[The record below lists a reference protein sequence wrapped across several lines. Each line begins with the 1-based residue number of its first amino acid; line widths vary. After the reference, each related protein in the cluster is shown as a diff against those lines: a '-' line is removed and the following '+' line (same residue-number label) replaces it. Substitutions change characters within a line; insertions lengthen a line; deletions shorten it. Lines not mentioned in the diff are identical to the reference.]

1 MPTVSYGITN
11 TADDVTY
18 NADDLGGFQATLLF
32 VGDFVPLTGL
42 PSPNY
47 SGFRFP
53 GVAVPAGATIN
64 SATLTLKRNDASPA
78 LGSSSGGSTFGAMRG
93 LASDDAPSLDSSVL
107 LSGTKT
113 TASVTI
119 TNGATIALNVASIVQ
134 EVVGRSGWASGNAL
148 AFLSDPTGA
157 NGFIELID
165 RAASSTNCAQLS
177 ITYTAGGPTSY
188 TLTAAAGL
196 FTLSGQ
202 AAGLKRSRRLS
213 AAAGAFTL
221 TGRSALLTRGRRY
234 IANAGTF
241 ALVGQSAA
249 LKAQRAITG
258 GAGAVALTGFAVG
271 LRVTRVLPAI
281 PGAYVLSGQPALFET
296 GKKLVGSP
304 GAFALSGK
312 AVNLVFS
319 RRLPAEVGAFVLN
332 GQDAALDLVRK
343 MGSEAGAFV
352 ITGADVGLK
361 LGRRLPVE
369 AGQYVLAGSDAGFVL
384 DQGGNVTL
392 SAEQGVFLMAFGQA
406 SFRVSGWS
414 PVPPATETWTTV
426 PKASETWTP
435 VPKTP
440 EIWS

>member
-11 TADDVTY
+11 TADDVTDY
-18 NADDLGGFQATLLF
+18 TSIGAGVDTNNTSNGLVFGAYSIPIGLRFLL
-32 VGDFVPLTGL
+32 VSVPQ
-42 PSPNY
+42 
-47 SGFRFP
+47 
-53 GVAVPAGATIN
+53 GATI
-64 SATLTLKRNDASPA
+64 SAATLTLKKNASQPYIATSHGSIKGVASDSAPAWATTRPA
-78 LGSSSGGSTFGAMRG
+78 L
-93 LASDDAPSLDSSVL
+93 ASL
-107 LSGTKT
+107 
-113 TASVTI
+113 TAQSVTVVDS
-119 TNGATIALNVASIVQ
+119 ATVAYDVAAIVQ
-134 EVVGRSGWASGNAL
+134 AIVNRAGWASGNAM
-148 AFLSDPTGA
+148 AFAGDTTGA
-157 NGFIELID
+157 NGAIAWVD
-165 RAASSTNCAQLS
+165 YSVSSTDCAQLS

-188 TLTAAAGL
+188 TLTAAAGS

-213 AAAGAFTL
+213 AAAGALVL
-221 TGRSALLTRGRRY
+221 TGRTALLTRGRRY

-241 ALVGQSAA
+241 ALVGQSAG

-258 GAGAVALTGFAVG
+258 GGGAVALTGFAVG
-271 LRVTRVLPAI
+271 LRVTRVLPAV

-319 RRLPAEVGAFVLN
+319 RRLPAEVGVFALS

-392 SAEQGVFLMAFGQA
+392 SAEQGVFVMAFGQA

-414 PVPPATETWTTV
+414 PVPPASETWTTV
-426 PKASETWTP
+426 PKASEAWTP

-440 EIWS
+440 EVWS

>member
-11 TADDVTY
+11 TADDVL
-18 NADDLGGFQATLLF
+18 AAPGLGTQESNVANGLSTPFSFYVGLRF
-32 VGDFVPLTGL
+32 V
-42 PSPNY
+42 
-47 SGFRFP
+47 
-53 GVAVPAGATIN
+53 GVAVPQGATIT
-64 SATLTLKRNDASPA
+64 SATLTLKKDAANSSA
-78 LGSSSGGSTFGAMRG
+78 GTWGSIKGV
-93 LASDDAPSLDSSVL
+93 ASDNAPAWTTTDPSVA
-107 LSGTKT
+107 SKT
-113 TASVTI
+113 TQSKTVI
-119 TNGATIALNVASIVQ
+119 DGATQNYDVAAIVSAI
-134 EVVGRSGWASGNAL
+134 VGRSGWSSGNAL
-148 AFLSDPTGA
+148 AFAGDPTGSSA
-157 NGFIELID
+157 VMAWVD
-165 RAASSTNCAQLS
+165 YSTSSTNCAQLS

-188 TLTAAAGL
+188 TLTAAAGS

-213 AAAGAFTL
+213 AASGALVL

-234 IANAGTF
+234 VANAGTF
-241 ALVGQSAA
+241 ALVGQSAG

-271 LRVTRVLPAI
+271 LRVTRVLPAA
-281 PGAYVLSGQPALFET
+281 PRAYVLSGQSALFET

-319 RRLPAEVGAFVLN
+319 RRLPAEVGAFVLS

-392 SAEQGVFLMAFGQA
+392 SAEQGVFVMAFGQA

-435 VPKTP
+435 VLKTP